1 MTVVTLCGP
10 DTDVSP
16 LPCRSLGAKIAL
28 HLGAYHSS
36 SFGKLVSD
44 AGSAGGPNSSTAVLD
59 AVDVGMP
66 VVQRLTKLKTL
77 LERPS
82 NAATVCQWV
91 LVRYARAFTAD
102 FILVEHVQSVIESV
116 CAGTTCLALGI
127 SNSLLAEHCWVSQK

>member
-1 MTVVTLCGP
+1 MGL
-10 DTDVSP
+10 

-28 HLGAYHSS
+28 HLGVYHSS
-36 SFGKLVSD
+36 MFGKLVSD

-77 LERPS
+77 LESPA

-91 LVRYARAFTAD
+91 LVRFANQSGTDCA
-102 FILVEHVQSVIESV
+102 LVKRVQSVTGSV
-116 CAGTTCLALGI
+116 CAGATCLALAVSDG
-127 SNSLLAEHCWVSQK
+127 LLAEHCWASQK

>member
-1 MTVVTLCGP
+1 MLDDDGRL
-10 DTDVSP
+10 

-28 HLGAYHSS
+28 HLGVYHSS
-36 SFGKLVSD
+36 VFGKLISD

-91 LVRYARAFTAD
+91 LVRHARRCLSTAY
-102 FILVEHVQSVIESV
+102 S
-116 CAGTTCLALGI
+116 
-127 SNSLLAEHCWVSQK
+127 